1 MSLARR
7 WRAALSAALR
17 GVEDGLTPDDGAMLR
32 GLIDTLLPGGH
43 GFPAAS
49 ATGMVGPLA
58 ARLDATDAALL
69 GRLATGL
76 RTQGTLPDGEEG
88 WSNAVAQL
96 EASEPKLF
104 DEVRKYAYL
113 TYYEQGSVIAAI
125 RALGLRYN
133 DAPLPEG
140 YPAEPFDAATDAPR
154 HARGRWIATE
164 QVQPVDV
171 SRLGLRT
178 VP

>member
-1 MSLARR
+1 MTS
-7 WRAALSAALR
+7 
-17 GVEDGLTPDDGAMLR
+17 DDDAMLR

-49 ATGMVGPLA
+49 ATGMAGQLA
-58 ARLDATDAALL
+58 ARLNATDAAFL
-69 GRLATGL
+69 GRFATGL
-76 RTQGTLPDGEEG
+76 RTQGALPDGAEG
-88 WSNAVAQL
+88 WHDAVARL
-96 EASEPKLF
+96 EAGEPRLF

-113 TYYEQGSVIAAI
+113 TYYEQPGVVAAI

-140 YPAEPFDAATDAPR
+140 YPAEPFDAAADAPR
-154 HARGRWIATE
+154 RARGRWIATE

-171 SRLGLRT
+171 SRLGLEA

>member
-1 MSLARR
+1 M
-7 WRAALSAALR
+7 
-17 GVEDGLTPDDGAMLR
+17 TPADDTLLQ

-49 ATGMVGPLA
+49 ATGMAGLLA
-58 ARLDATDAALL
+58 ARLHAADPALL
-69 GRLATGL
+69 GRIAEGL
-76 RTQGTLPDGEEG
+76 GALPDGPDG
-88 WSNAVAQL
+88 WHDAVARL

-113 TYYEQGSVIAAI
+113 TYYEQPGVTAAI

-140 YPAEPFDAATDAPR
+140 YPAEPFDAGLDAPR
-154 HARGRWIATE
+154 HARGRWVATE
-164 QVQPVDV
+164 QVQRVDV
-171 SRLGLRT
+171 SRLGLEA

>member
-1 MSLARR
+1 
-7 WRAALSAALR
+7 
-17 GVEDGLTPDDGAMLR
+17 MLR

-49 ATGMVGPLA
+49 ATGMAGLLA
-58 ARLDATDAALL
+58 VRLHAANPALL
-69 GRLATGL
+69 ERLAEGF
-76 RTQGTLPDGEEG
+76 GALPDGAEG
-88 WSNAVAQL
+88 WHDAVARL

-113 TYYEQGSVIAAI
+113 TYYEQPGVVAAI

-140 YPAEPFDAATDAPR
+140 YPAEPFDAGVDAPR

-171 SRLGLRT
+171 SRLGLENAQ
-178 VP
+178 

>member
-1 MSLARR
+1 M
-7 WRAALSAALR
+7 
-17 GVEDGLTPDDGAMLR
+17 MLR
-32 GLIDTLLPGGH
+32 GLIDTLLPGGQ
-43 GFPAAS
+43 GFPGAG
-49 ATGMVGPLA
+49 ATGMAGLLAVRLHAADPALLERLA
-58 ARLDATDAALL
+58 ACL
-69 GRLATGL
+69 GA
-76 RTQGTLPDGEEG
+76 LPDGAEG
-88 WSNAVAQL
+88 WHGAVTRL

-113 TYYEQGSVIAAI
+113 TYYEQPAVIAAI

-140 YPAEPFDAATDAPR
+140 YPAEPFDAALDAPR

-171 SRLGLRT
+171 SRLGLENAQ
-178 VP
+178 

>member
-1 MSLARR
+1 
-7 WRAALSAALR
+7 
-17 GVEDGLTPDDGAMLR
+17 MLR

-43 GFPAAS
+43 GFPAAG
-49 ATGMVGPLA
+49 ATGMAGLLA
-58 ARLDATDAALL
+58 ARLHATDPALM
-69 GRLATGL
+69 GRLAEGL
-76 RTQGTLPDGEEG
+76 GALPDGAEG
-88 WSNAVAQL
+88 WQDAVARL

-113 TYYEQGSVIAAI
+113 TYYEQPGVIAAI
-125 RALGLRYN
+125 RALGIRYN

-140 YPAEPFDAATDAPR
+140 YPAEPFDTATDAPR

-171 SRLGLRT
+171 SRLGLENA
-178 VP
+178 P

>member
-1 MSLARR
+1 
-7 WRAALSAALR
+7 
-17 GVEDGLTPDDGAMLR
+17 LTPDDDATLR

-43 GFPAAS
+43 GFPAAGV
-49 ATGMVGPLA
+49 TGMAGLLA
-58 ARLDATDAALL
+58 ARLHAADPALL
-69 GRLATGL
+69 GRLHAGL
-76 RTQGTLPDGEEG
+76 RVQDALPDGAED
-88 WSNAVAQL
+88 WHDAVARL
-96 EASEPKLF
+96 EADEPKLF

-113 TYYEQGSVIAAI
+113 TYYEQPGVIAAI

-140 YPAEPFDAATDAPR
+140 YPAEPFDAGTDAPR

-171 SRLGLRT
+171 SRLGLEEAR
-178 VP
+178 

>member
-1 MSLARR
+1 
-7 WRAALSAALR
+7 
-17 GVEDGLTPDDGAMLR
+17 MLR

-49 ATGMVGPLA
+49 ATGMAGQLA

-69 GRLATGL
+69 GRLSTGL
-76 RTQGTLPDGEEG
+76 HARGALPDDAEA
-88 WSNAVAQL
+88 WRDAVTRL

-113 TYYEQGSVIAAI
+113 TYYEQPGVIAAI
-125 RALGLRYN
+125 RALGFRYN

-140 YPAEPFDAATDAPR
+140 YPAEPFDAGLDAPR
-154 HARGRWIATE
+154 HARGRWIATD

-171 SRLGLRT
+171 SRLGLEAT
-178 VP
+178 P